1 MIVGVDLGTTNS
13 LIGVWRDGRPVLVP
27 NALGEVLTPSAVSVA
42 EDGAVLVGMAARERL
57 STHPTRTAT
66 AFKRVM
72 GTNRE
77 FTLGGRT
84 FRPEELSALVLR
96 SLKSDAQAFLGE
108 PIREAVITIPAYF
121 NDAQRKATRAAGELA
136 GLEVKRLLTEP
147 TAAALA
153 YGLDQPAADE
163 MVLVTDL
170 GGGTFDVSL
179 LHMFEGITEV
189 RATAGD
195 TWLGGEDFVDV
206 IVQAFMRAAG
216 EKAGMPTTP
225 GSIAQASLRR
235 QAELAKRRLGEA
247 DSTALR
253 VVHNERTIEHEITRG
268 EFEALSEPL
277 LARLRF
283 PMERALRDARVDPD
297 RVTRVI
303 LAGGASRM
311 PMFRRLIGRIFR
323 RLPLQ
328 TINPEEV
335 VAQGAAI
342 RAGMLMRDAD
352 LIERVMTDV
361 APFTLGIK
369 TGRTLADGNYV
380 GNLFTPIIERST
392 VIPASR
398 VKRFI
403 TGRDNQT
410 EIDVEIYQG
419 ESQFA
424 DDNIRLGGLAITVP
438 RAPQGEQEI
447 EVRFTYDS
455 SGLLEVETAS
465 ISTGV
470 KRTLVIEGNPGV
482 LSQAEV
488 AARLASLDALK
499 IHPRDQAEN
508 QNMLARG
515 KRLFEERLGAE
526 RGVIGDALVF
536 FVAALDGQDAE
547 RVRVARK
554 ALEAVFA
561 RLDGDF
567 FV

>member
-1 MIVGVDLGTTNS
+1 
-13 LIGVWRDGRPVLVP
+13 
-27 NALGEVLTPSAVSVA
+27 
-42 EDGAVLVGMAARERL
+42 
-57 STHPTRTAT
+57 
-66 AFKRVM
+66 
-72 GTNRE
+72 
-77 FTLGGRT
+77 
-84 FRPEELSALVLR
+84 
-96 SLKSDAQAFLGE
+96 
-108 PIREAVITIPAYF
+108 
-121 NDAQRKATRAAGELA
+121 
-136 GLEVKRLLTEP
+136 
-147 TAAALA
+147 
-153 YGLDQPAADE
+153 
-163 MVLVTDL
+163 
-170 GGGTFDVSL
+170 
-179 LHMFEGITEV
+179 
-189 RATAGD
+189 
-195 TWLGGEDFVDV
+195 
-206 IVQAFMRAAG
+206 
-216 EKAGMPTTP
+216 
-225 GSIAQASLRR
+225 
-235 QAELAKRRLGEA
+235 
-247 DSTALR
+247 
-253 VVHNERTIEHEITRG
+253 
-268 EFEALSEPL
+268 
-277 LARLRF
+277 
-283 PMERALRDARVDPD
+283 
-297 RVTRVI
+297 
-303 LAGGASRM
+303 
-311 PMFRRLIGRIFR
+311 
-323 RLPLQ
+323 LQ